1 MEISIIGNMVKK
13 LISNLPRNV
22 SSDQTNSFELK
33 LIMQNIDMISIT
45 IYNDIDRQLKYRS
58 RRTFRV
64 ERIAQFTILIT
75 KATDCIIDIVISAL
89 SLFTFNLSRIRLA
102 IARARYDN
110 Y

>member
-45 IYNDIDRQLKYRS
+45 IYNEYR
-58 RRTFRV
+58 
-64 ERIAQFTILIT
+64 
-75 KATDCIIDIVISAL
+75 
-89 SLFTFNLSRIRLA
+89 
-102 IARARYDN
+102 
-110 Y
+110 